1 MKVDYLWLLQAVIE
15 LSLAF
20 VVRAI
25 FLCQKNKAHI
35 P

>member
-25 FLCQKNKAHI
+25 FYAKK
-35 P
+35 